1 MPRNECRSRGTQA
14 RIPHLPPRGRDLR
27 GRHPPGPG
35 DPRGERGH
43 ARASRGAVRARS
55 HQLARGDRADR
66 GPGAHVRLPGA
77 GEARGRQRHRAR
89 RRSPAAGPGGL
100 QRFRR
105 ARPGGGRDIAHA
117 RAGNPRDRSGH
128 RRHRNPARREQRI
141 ERAAAGRRLR
151 VAPRARGPEV
161 RLKGHIPMEPGPAPE
176 KIGNYEVVRELG
188 RGESATIYLGRE
200 LFPVREVAIKL
211 YDPRNMSAETR
222 KIFQSLFLKETLLAR
237 RLKHPNICQVYD
249 AAADDQRTYIVM
261 EFAKEGNLDRFCTRD
276 TLLPAERVAH
286 ILERCCD
293 ALSYANANGVIH
305 RDLKPAN
312 ILMAGDG
319 EAKVADFGVAFSN
332 LSFDTTRSMVV
343 GSPAYMAPEQLEG
356 KPASM
361 KSDMYAMGIVLYK
374 MLVGALPFTAPTAV
388 ELAKRI
394 VAGGVP
400 PPRGSR
406 PVLAADLDRVLA
418 RAPGGQPQHPLGTRE
433 GVPGPLPG
441 DYQPV
446 GHPQLHEA

>member
-1 MPRNECRSRGTQA
+1 MS
-14 RIPHLPPRGRDLR
+14 
-27 GRHPPGPG
+27 
-35 DPRGERGH
+35 
-43 ARASRGAVRARS
+43 
-55 HQLARGDRADR
+55 
-66 GPGAHVRLPGA
+66 
-77 GEARGRQRHRAR
+77 
-89 RRSPAAGPGGL
+89 
-100 QRFRR
+100 
-105 ARPGGGRDIAHA
+105 
-117 RAGNPRDRSGH
+117 
-128 RRHRNPARREQRI
+128 
-141 ERAAAGRRLR
+141 
-151 VAPRARGPEV
+151 
-161 RLKGHIPMEPGPAPE
+161 LKGHIPVEPAPAPQ

-200 LFPVREVAIKL
+200 IFPVREVAIKL

-222 KIFQSLFLKETLLAR
+222 KVFQSLFLKETLLAR

-249 AAADDQRTYIVM
+249 AATDDQRTYIVM

-312 ILMAGDG
+312 ILMAADG

-332 LSFDTTRSMVV
+332 LSFDTTRSMIV

-361 KSDMYAMGIVLYK
+361 KSDMYSMGIVLYK

-394 VAGGVP
+394 VAGGLP
-400 PPRGSR
+400 PPGASR
-406 PVLAADLDRVLA
+406 PGLPADLDAIFARATARNPEDRYGTWEEFAADLR
-418 RAPGGQPQHPLGTRE
+418 
-433 GVPGPLPG
+433 GVSEPVVDPTVNERTAHLRPLPFFRTFDDTSLGEAAAMGRWFDLRSGMTLVGEG
-441 DYQPV
+441 DPGYSFFVVVRGQV
-446 GHPQLHEA
+446 RITRKGTLLAIRGAGECIAESSFLLKSAARRFASVEAVTDCTVVEFAPDVLWLATPECKRRFDEAFLATIAERLVAAEGALSEMLAGKSVTLF